1 MSFPT
6 LTQQK
11 MIGNGCKM
19 SKMSFLSPCLIPDE
33 QGAERKVRDEER
45 KQSRKKSKSS
55 DGGSHLNACEQT
67 NATVTKPGTF
77 QEILYWLL

>member
-1 MSFPT
+1 
-6 LTQQK
+6 

-33 QGAERKVRDEER
+33 QGAERKIRDEER

-55 DGGSHLNACEQT
+55 DGGSHLNACE
-67 NATVTKPGTF
+67 
-77 QEILYWLL
+77 